1 MTSFSLLLFYIS
13 FIGGLKC
20 HNFIIA
26 GVNLSKLCVGSVDM
40 DKDLI
45 HIAILYQGASVS

>member
-1 MTSFSLLLFYIS
+1 MIYFLLLSFCIW
-13 FIGGLKC
+13 FIGAL
-20 HNFIIA
+20 NFIIA

-40 DKDLI
+40 DRDLI